1 MLTMKKTK
9 LFVTNFSHG
18 PYNKYDIVYLL
29 SYYEKIM
36 GNSHDLRNFEMKL
49 ERSYHIISYPIYQ
62 SSFLE
67 KKYVWIDAD
76 SKKPNTDISVL
87 Q

>member
-49 ERSYHIISYPIYQ
+49 ERSYHIISHL
-62 SSFLE
+62 SKFVSRE
-67 KKYVWIDAD
+67 KICVNWCW
-76 SKKPNTDISVL
+76 L
-87 Q
+87 